1 MLARGLRNNN
11 PGNIRLSTTQ
21 WQGQVPGEDTAFV
34 TFETMAHGI
43 RALVVLLQTYFNKH
57 RLDTVR
63 KIISRWA
70 PPSENDTDAYIA
82 AVCKPGNLDPN
93 QILTPDRLTLEY
105 LARQIA
111 KHENGKD
118 ADKISQQDWIA
129 GMDMVFGN
137 AVAGDIPT
145 LTDVIKPAPVVVK
158 EKKMP
163 FPISIALAAADALL
177 PLVIDLFRGHGSKT
191 AMRNA
196 DIIEK
201 AGPSMVE
208 IAKVVSGEQGVA
220 EAVTAVLDSPQK
232 SAEFR
237 AAVERDLDKLVG
249 MIERVVRMEDESRD
263 RAAERAAKAPVD
275 FAPALIKNQFY
286 LLGSLSAATVVAF
299 MLSIYFKAD
308 NEILVGLMVLFTGL
322 VNSTATKWGTM
333 IEYRFGSS
341 AGSQA
346 KDEIIASSR
355 K

>member
-137 AVAGDIPT
+137 SVAGTAPA
-145 LTDVIKPAPVVVK
+145 PAPVEVK
-158 EKKMP
+158 EEKKMP
-163 FPISIALAAADALL
+163 FPFAIAAAAADALL

-201 AGPSMVE
+201 AGPTMVE
-208 IAKVVSGEQGVA
+208 IAKVVSGEQGIA
-220 EAVTAVLDSPQK
+220 EAVTAVLDSPEK